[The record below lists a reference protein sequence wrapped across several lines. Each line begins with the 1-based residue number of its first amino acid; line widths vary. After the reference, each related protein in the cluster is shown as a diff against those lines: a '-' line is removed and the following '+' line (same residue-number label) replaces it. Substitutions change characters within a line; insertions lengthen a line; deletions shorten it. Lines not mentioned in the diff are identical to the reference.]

1 MLRVSPLAFV
11 IALSPQKLPN
21 QRATPVDSAMILISR
36 ILFVLT
42 RHCADELSRR
52 KRRRRRGRRRR
63 RRERRKRRRRTF
75 DRSKSAYRSKA
86 DLRLKGLSCR
96 RRCCRC
102 RRRFLGSFCLIRS
115 TADTSLSPMFFFIVV
130 VFLVAFSVNLA
141 FYGSSL
147 ILPFCLFAVASSMLS
162 LISLSSYVCI
172 FLSWSVSISL
182 AVSCFP

>member
-11 IALSPQKLPN
+11 IALYPQKLPN
-21 QRATPVDSAMILISR
+21 QRATPVDSAMISR

-52 KRRRRRGRRRR
+52 KRRRRRR
-63 RRERRKRRRRTF
+63 RRKRRRRTF

-96 RRCCRC
+96 RRCRRC

-172 FLSWSVSISL
+172 FLSSV
-182 AVSCFP
+182 